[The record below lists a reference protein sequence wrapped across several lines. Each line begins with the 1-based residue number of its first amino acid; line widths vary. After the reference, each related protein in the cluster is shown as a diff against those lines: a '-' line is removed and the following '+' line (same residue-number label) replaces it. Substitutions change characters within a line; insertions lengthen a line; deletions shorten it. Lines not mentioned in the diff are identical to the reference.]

1 MTEEPT
7 PVRRV
12 TNTNAQRITVGLPFS
27 NITIGERSEEVTELA
42 SLVARLARVLAD
54 GSAEPEL
61 AELAAEAETLNERL
75 QA

>member
-7 PVRRV
+7 PARRV

-27 NITIGERSEEVTELA
+27 RITIGETGEEVAELA
-42 SLVARLARVLAD
+42 SLVARLARALAD
-54 GSAEPEL
+54 GSDEPEL
-61 AELAAEAETLNERL
+61 TALAEEAEALDERL